1 MKTISNK
8 ERVDSLISQFW
19 KEGYLT
25 ISRKHGSFL
34 PSPEPVGSYEIE
46 ALGKY
51 KKNYV
56 IGITLNEDDL
66 ANPQVSNKLKYLS
79 SQNTIYPRKNIKLFI
94 AVPSKLLTRTHNLIS
109 KLPPENRNC
118 IKLIPYTSTSKQN
131 SGQSR

>member
-1 MKTISNK
+1 MKKISHK

-56 IGITLNEDDL
+56 IGITLSEEDLD
-66 ANPQVSNKLKYLS
+66 NPQVSNKIKYLS
-79 SQNTIYPRKNIKLFI
+79 SRNTIYSRKNIKLFI
-94 AVPSKLLTRTHNLIS
+94 AVPSKLLTRAHNLIS

-118 IKLIPYTSTSKQN
+118 IKLIPLTTSAN
-131 SGQSR
+131 

>member
-1 MKTISNK
+1 MRKISNR

-25 ISRKHGSFL
+25 VSRKHGRYL

-56 IGITLNEDDL
+56 IGITLTEEDL
-66 ANPQVSNKLKYLS
+66 INPKILQKIEYLS
-79 SQNTIYPRKNIKLFI
+79 SPNTIYSSRKVKLFI
-94 AVPSKLLTRTHNLIS
+94 AVPSKYLTRAHDLIS
-109 KLPPENRNC
+109 QLPVENRDR
-118 IKLIPYTSTSKQN
+118 IKLIPVSSST
-131 SGQSR
+131 R